1 MKKYLAL
8 IMFVVCTA
16 NAMSQDTVREGDS
29 WYMFKSHSDID
40 RVDSMRRGIYG
51 IGSFIIQHYGSVPD
65 TIAVYGVAYTVNR
78 IPVEEDYLRESVTMT
93 PTMALLNH
101 DAHGN
106 PPTVSLIDSTNVFG
120 LLKQYKFAY
129 QVTGNKDPEVVPCYE
144 FYFDNPHYFVL
155 PSDTFYVAGY
165 WPVERYLAY
174 DAWVRQLN
182 AMGQSYY
189 WMTTI
194 DARMNQVTPNVE
206 VWKGANS
213 LGEDIIDGL
222 AYNNGYLFTDS
233 WGGLFP
239 IVNLRC
245 TAPGM
250 RLVGHGGDS
259 VTVGWWQAE
268 GGEAYEL
275 SLGTYGSDPD
285 TGLLVTP
292 ADSVHTFTG
301 LQSDTLYSIWV
312 RKACRYTTEGYD
324 TLVWSDWSRP
334 LVCRT
339 SVGIGEVYD
348 GEGLHVAA
356 QDGCVAVQGLAS
368 GERAEVYDMKG
379 CRVATLAADG
389 RTAPLPQG
397 VYLVRTTAGRA
408 RKAVL
413 TR

>member
-1 MKKYLAL
+1 
-8 IMFVVCTA
+8 
-16 NAMSQDTVREGDS
+16 
-29 WYMFKSHSDID
+29 
-40 RVDSMRRGIYG
+40 
-51 IGSFIIQHYGSVPD
+51 
-65 TIAVYGVAYTVNR
+65 
-78 IPVEEDYLRESVTMT
+78 
-93 PTMALLNH
+93 
-101 DAHGN
+101 
-106 PPTVSLIDSTNVFG
+106 
-120 LLKQYKFAY
+120 
-129 QVTGNKDPEVVPCYE
+129 
-144 FYFDNPHYFVL
+144 
-155 PSDTFYVAGY
+155 
-165 WPVERYLAY
+165 
-174 DAWVRQLN
+174 
-182 AMGQSYY
+182 
-189 WMTTI
+189 
-194 DARMNQVTPNVE
+194 
-206 VWKGANS
+206 
-213 LGEDIIDGL
+213 
-222 AYNNGYLFTDS
+222 
-233 WGGLFP
+233 
-239 IVNLRC
+239 
-245 TAPGM
+245 M

-312 RKACRYTTEGYD
+312 RKACRYTTAGYD

-339 SVGIGEVYD
+339 SVGIGEVYG

-356 QDGCVAVQGLAS
+356 QDGCVAVQGLAV

-379 CRVATLAADG
+379 SRVATLAADG

>member
-1 MKKYLAL
+1 MKKTVAIAL
-8 IMFVVCTA
+8 LSFFAVM
-16 NAMSQDTVREGDS
+16 AMAQDTVHVGEP
-29 WYMFKSHSDID
+29 WYLTKDVGPSDFANIYVRGNSSLGID
-40 RVDSMRRGIYG
+40 LQLYYG
-51 IGSFIIQHYGSVPD
+51 KDTGSIL
-65 TIAVYGVAYTVNR
+65 VYGVAVIQSNML
-78 IPVEEDYLRESVTMT
+78 VEEDRAREAVTMT
-93 PTMALLNH
+93 PTVMLFEQESY
-101 DAHGN
+101 GN
-106 PPTVSLIDSTNVFG
+106 PPSVSFLDSANVFN
-120 LLKQYKFAY
+120 LVKQCRFVYP
-129 QVTGNKDPEVVPCYE
+129 VNGKDSVVFPSYE
-144 FYFDNPHYFVL
+144 FYFDTPHGFTIPDDSL
-155 PSDTFYVAGY
+155 YVACYFPPERFNNLAQWVLDHRANSFDYTGRYFGIYAEVPTGMTVEY
-165 WPVERYLAY
+165 WISEAGNIYE
-174 DAWVRQLN
+174 
-182 AMGQSYY
+182 
-189 WMTTI
+189 WMTSNPMV
-194 DARMNQVTPNVE
+194 AE
-206 VWKGANS
+206 
-213 LGEDIIDGL
+213 
-222 AYNNGYLFTDS
+222 AYM

-239 IVNLRC
+239 IIGLRC
-245 TAPGM
+245 TAPTL
-250 RLVGHGGDS
+250 RLVGRGGDS

>member
-1 MKKYLAL
+1 MKRFYAL

-16 NAMSQDTVREGDS
+16 SAMAQDTVHVGDP
-29 WYMFKSHSDID
+29 WYLTKDVGPSDFANIYQRGNSSLGID
-40 RVDSMRRGIYG
+40 LQLYYG
-51 IGSFIIQHYGSVPD
+51 KDTGSIL
-65 TIAVYGVAYTVNR
+65 VYGVAVIQSNML
-78 IPVEEDYLRESVTMT
+78 VEEDRAREAVTMT
-93 PTMALLNH
+93 PTVMLFEQESY
-101 DAHGN
+101 GN
-106 PPTVSLIDSTNVFG
+106 PPSVSFLDSANVFN
-120 LLKQYKFAY
+120 LVKQCRFVYP
-129 QVTGNKDPEVVPCYE
+129 VNGKDSVVFPSYE
-144 FYFDNPHYFVL
+144 FYFDTPHGFTIPDDSL
-155 PSDTFYVAGY
+155 YVACY
-165 WPVERYLAY
+165 WPLERHNSLAQWVLDHRADGADYTGRYYGIYAEVPTGMTVEYWISLAGNIY
-174 DAWVRQLN
+174 E
-182 AMGQSYY
+182 
-189 WMTTI
+189 WMTSNPMF
-194 DARMNQVTPNVE
+194 AE
-206 VWKGANS
+206 
-213 LGEDIIDGL
+213 
-222 AYNNGYLFTDS
+222 AYM

-239 IVNLRC
+239 IIGLRC
-245 TAPGM
+245 TAPTL
-250 RLVGHGGDS
+250 RLVGRGGDS

-339 SVGIGEVYD
+339 SVGVGEVYG

-356 QDGCVAVQGLAS
+356 QDGCVAVQGLS
-368 GERAEVYDMKG
+368 VGERAEVYDMKG
-379 CRVATLAADG
+379 NRVATLAADG

>member
-1 MKKYLAL
+1 M

-16 NAMSQDTVREGDS
+16 NAMSQDTVREGDP
-29 WYMFKSHSDID
+29 WYLFWPHPEPVSFS
-40 RVDSMRRGIYG
+40 VEAGI
-51 IGSFIIQHYGSVPD
+51 SVGQYITRFVGNAKD
-65 TIAVYGVAYTVNR
+65 TIDVYGVA
-78 IPVEEDYLRESVTMT
+78 IPMKGRMPYEEERVVRPLVMC
-93 PTMALLNH
+93 PTAVLYH
-101 DAHGN
+101 QIFGGN
-106 PPTVSLIDSTNVFG
+106 PPTVTFVDSANVHG
-120 LLKQYKFAY
+120 LLKEGRFKFELADGTSR
-129 QVTGNKDPEVVPCYE
+129 VTKCYE
-144 FYFDNPHYFVL
+144 FYFDTPHRFVS
-155 PSDTFYVAGY
+155 PADSFYVGHL
-165 WPVERYLAY
+165 WPESRLVVYRDWYVGVWDPTLVNEDWMRHVGTLPNMQGAKLWYVSSSGGGEYPSLLNSTTP
-174 DAWVRQLN
+174 AW
-182 AMGQSYY
+182 
-189 WMTTI
+189 
-194 DARMNQVTPNVE
+194 
-206 VWKGANS
+206 GAV
-213 LGEDIIDGL
+213 
-222 AYNNGYLFTDS
+222 
-233 WGGLFP
+233 FP
-239 IVNLRC
+239 IIGLRC
-245 TAPGM
+245 TAPILK
-250 RLVGHGGDS
+250 LVGHGGDS

-334 LVCRT
+334 LVCRS
-339 SVGIGEVYD
+339 SVGIEEVYG

-389 RTAPLPQG
+389 RTVPLPQG

>member
-1 MKKYLAL
+1 
-8 IMFVVCTA
+8 
-16 NAMSQDTVREGDS
+16 
-29 WYMFKSHSDID
+29 
-40 RVDSMRRGIYG
+40 
-51 IGSFIIQHYGSVPD
+51 
-65 TIAVYGVAYTVNR
+65 
-78 IPVEEDYLRESVTMT
+78 
-93 PTMALLNH
+93 
-101 DAHGN
+101 
-106 PPTVSLIDSTNVFG
+106 
-120 LLKQYKFAY
+120 
-129 QVTGNKDPEVVPCYE
+129 
-144 FYFDNPHYFVL
+144 
-155 PSDTFYVAGY
+155 
-165 WPVERYLAY
+165 
-174 DAWVRQLN
+174 
-182 AMGQSYY
+182 
-189 WMTTI
+189 
-194 DARMNQVTPNVE
+194 
-206 VWKGANS
+206 
-213 LGEDIIDGL
+213 
-222 AYNNGYLFTDS
+222 
-233 WGGLFP
+233 
-239 IVNLRC
+239 
-245 TAPGM
+245 M

-268 GGEAYEL
+268 EGEAYEL

-285 TGLLVTP
+285 GATPVT
-292 ADSVHTFTG
+292 ATDSVYTFTG
-301 LQSDTLYSIWV
+301 LQNDSIYSIWV
-312 RKACRYTTEGYD
+312 RKACRYTTAGYD